1 MIFQLYTPSYKN
13 NKIYSFSFY
22 QKDEVLSLDQQCN
35 VLSTRVVELQR
46 SPFAKMKRIDVLED
60 V

>member
-1 MIFQLYTPSYKN
+1 MIFQPYTPSSKN